1 MSFGSVYSRM
11 LDLAMAHLP
20 AEYLLSYLEDKL
32 VYSTDP
38 WGPLEHPRKVLQA
51 HTQVGKP
58 KKTKIFQSEV
68 EYLGIKVS
76 KEGVSKMQGDVF
88 ISWIHRILY
97 SEVLSFDKLHE
108 CDEEG
113 G

>member
-1 MSFGSVYSRM
+1 M

-20 AEYLLSYLEDKL
+20 ADCIL

-38 WGPLEHPRKVLQA
+38 WGTLEHPRKVEQA
-51 HTQVGKP
+51 HTQVGIKIQP

-68 EYLGIKVS
+68 EYLGLTVS
-76 KEGVSKMQGDVF
+76 IEGVPKMQGDVF
-88 ISWIHRILY
+88 ISWTHRILY

-113 G
+113 GKIRVVRRRGAGF